1 MPNSILKRRAT
12 PPQALAMGFAVV
24 ILIGAFLLTLPI
36 STASRKGTP
45 FIDALYTSTS
55 AVCVTGLIVLD
66 TPEFFSTVGQV
77 IILLLFQIGGLG
89 YMTMASMIALTVGRR
104 ISLRERVILRES
116 LNQLTMEGLIR
127 FVKRVLW
134 ITFTIEATG
143 GILLTLR
150 FLRQYPL
157 HQALFFGIFHSISA
171 FCNSGFSLFSTN
183 LEAYVCDPLVNLVIT
198 SNIILGGI
206 GYLVIVDLY
215 EHTRSLKNS
224 RLHLSVHTK
233 LALTITASLIVAG
246 TVLIYLFECKNS
258 QTLGP
263 LPFSSQILASY
274 FHAVT
279 PRTAGYNTLRVGA
292 MTQACLFFT
301 IFLMFVGASPGGT
314 GGGIKTT
321 TFGTLVATT
330 WSNLRGRKDVNLF
343 RRRISPE
350 SIDKAFALTFLSL
363 LLVVSFS
370 ILLLVIEKQPLLPV
384 LFEEVSAFG
393 TVGLSSGAPGS
404 VCSLSA
410 IFSSWGKL
418 LIILTMYAG
427 RVGPI
432 TVGAAVL
439 SREPQGEFRYVEEK
453 ILVG

>member
-1 MPNSILKRRAT
+1 MPNSILRRQAT
-12 PPQALAMGFAVV
+12 PPQALALGFAIV
-24 ILIGAFLLTLPI
+24 ILIGAFLLTLPV

-66 TPEFFSTVGQV
+66 TPEFFSRVGQV
-77 IILLLFQIGGLG
+77 IILLLIQIGGLG
-89 YMTMASMIALTVGRR
+89 YMTMASMIALTMGRR
-104 ISLRERVILRES
+104 ISLRERILLRDS
-116 LNQLTMEGLIR
+116 LSQLTMEGLIR

-134 ITFTIEATG
+134 ITFIVEALG
-143 GILLTLR
+143 AILLTFH
-150 FLRQYPL
+150 FLSHYPL
-157 HQALFFGIFHSISA
+157 RQALFAGIFHSVSA
-171 FCNSGFSLFSTN
+171 FCNAGFSVFSTN
-183 LEAYVCDPLVNLVIT
+183 LQAYVADPLVNLVIT

-215 EHTRSLKNS
+215 EHSRSLNKS
-224 RLHLSVHTK
+224 RLHLSLHTK
-233 LALTITASLIVAG
+233 LALTITGFLIVAG
-246 TVLIYLFECKNS
+246 TIFIYLFESQNS

-263 LPFSSQILASY
+263 LPFSRQILASY

-279 PRTAGYNTLRVGA
+279 PRTAGYNTLRVGS

-350 SIDKAFALTFLSL
+350 SIDKAFILTFLSL
-363 LLVVSFS
+363 LLIASFS

-418 LIILTMYAG
+418 LIILTMFAG

-439 SREPQGEFRYVEEK
+439 FREPQGQFRYVEEK
-453 ILVG
+453 VLVG

>member
-1 MPNSILKRRAT
+1 MANSILKRQAT
-12 PPQALAMGFAVV
+12 PPQALALGFAVV
-24 ILIGAFLLTLPI
+24 ILIGAFLLTLPV
-36 STASRKGTP
+36 STASKKGTP

-66 TPEFFSTVGQV
+66 TPGFFSTVGQV
-77 IILLLFQIGGLG
+77 IILLLIQIGGLG

-134 ITFTIEATG
+134 ITFIIEAIG

-150 FLRQYPL
+150 FLREYPL
-157 HQALFFGIFHSISA
+157 PRALFFGVFHSVSA
-171 FCNSGFSLFSTN
+171 FCNAGFSLFSTN
-183 LEAYVCDPLVNLVIT
+183 LEAYVSDPLVNLVIT
-198 SNIILGGI
+198 SNIIIGGI

-215 EHTRSLKNS
+215 EHSRNLNNS
-224 RLHLSVHTK
+224 RFHLSVHAK

-246 TVLIYLFECKNS
+246 TVLIYLFERNNG

-321 TFGTLVATT
+321 TFGTLVAST

-343 RRRISPE
+343 RRLSPE
-350 SIDKAFALTFLSL
+350 SIDKAFVLTFLSL
-363 LLVVSFS
+363 LLMACFS
-370 ILLLVIEKQPLLPV
+370 NLLLVIEKQPFLQV

-410 IFSSWGKL
+410 IFSPWGKL

-432 TVGAAVL
+432 TVGAAAL
-439 SREPQGEFRYVEEK
+439 SRESQGEFRYVEEK
-453 ILVG
+453 VLVG

>member
-1 MPNSILKRRAT
+1 MPNSILRRQAT
-12 PPQALAMGFAVV
+12 PPQALALGFAVV
-24 ILIGAFLLTLPI
+24 ILIGAFLLTLPV

-55 AVCVTGLIVLD
+55 AACVTGLIVLD
-66 TPEFFSTVGQV
+66 TPEFFSRVGQV
-77 IILLLFQIGGLG
+77 IILLLIQIGGLG

-104 ISLRERVILRES
+104 ISLRERILLRDS
-116 LNQLTMEGLIR
+116 LSQLTMEGLIR

-134 ITFTIEATG
+134 ITFIVEALG
-143 GILLTLR
+143 AVLLTFH
-150 FLRQYPL
+150 FLSHYPL
-157 HQALFFGIFHSISA
+157 RQALFAGIFHSVSA
-171 FCNSGFSLFSTN
+171 FCNAGFSVFSTN
-183 LEAYVCDPLVNLVIT
+183 LQAYVADPLVNLVIT

-215 EHTRSLKNS
+215 EHSRSLNKS
-224 RLHLSVHTK
+224 RLHLSLHTK
-233 LALTITASLIVAG
+233 LVLTITGSLIVAG
-246 TVLIYLFECKNS
+246 TICIYLFESQNS

-263 LPFSSQILASY
+263 LPFSSQLLASY

-279 PRTAGYNTLRVGA
+279 PRTAGYNTLQVGS

-321 TFGTLVATT
+321 TLGTLVATT

-350 SIDKAFALTFLSL
+350 SIEKAFVLTFLSL
-363 LLVVSFS
+363 LLIASFS

-384 LFEEVSAFG
+384 LFEEISAFG

-418 LIILTMYAG
+418 LIVLTMFAG

-439 SREPQGEFRYVEEK
+439 FREPQGQFRYVEEK
-453 ILVG
+453 VLVG